1 MNTEK
6 IYTVRVAMVAGG
18 CLSYVTC
25 VQHME
30 ILHRIGYGWR
40 IAMAG
45 LAGGCI
51 SMLVNTAAYYAE
63 KRLSRTG
70 AAPQPYWLYVK
81 GKAIKRKPR
90 HFVASGAAAMLAMLV
105 GEVVYSPR
113 INAAVQIFTGV
124 LIGLAVGLVIEYLL
138 ADEADKVD
146 GGTTIP
152 VSDQA
157 K

>member
-1 MNTEK
+1 
-6 IYTVRVAMVAGG
+6 
-18 CLSYVTC
+18 
-25 VQHME
+25 
-30 ILHRIGYGWR
+30 
-40 IAMAG
+40 
-45 LAGGCI
+45 
-51 SMLVNTAAYYAE
+51 
-63 KRLSRTG
+63 
-70 AAPQPYWLYVK
+70 
-81 GKAIKRKPR
+81 
-90 HFVASGAAAMLAMLV
+90 V